1 MLLWVKLHPFGDVPL
16 NTIMSF
22 GLPLKTDATEPI
34 KIAWAGVPCGC
45 LRRIRCCQHHGMAWL
60 AMAGLPG

>member
-34 KIAWAGVPCGC
+34 KIAW
-45 LRRIRCCQHHGMAWL
+45 L
-60 AMAGLPG
+60 AMVGLPG

>member
-34 KIAWAGVPCGC
+34 KIAW
-45 LRRIRCCQHHGMAWL
+45 L
-60 AMAGLPG
+60 AMVGLPGCE